1 MDYSNIFNTQ
11 FFVILGIILLL
22 VSILFLYITQKINE
36 QNHKMSSMLELVS
49 TMAGEM
55 NSMRS
60 RFSII
65 NSNTPFS
72 YQNIGG
78 NINNQNQSPD
88 LIYVSD
94 GDSESESEDIES
106 ESEDDEAESEESES
120 DNDSN
125 SQETKIVQIK
135 TINIT
140 DDNYNFSYLD
150 NSDKIEIIPSEEFI
164 NEGNESMTLSYSSS
178 DDESSDDELEP
189 IQILKDETKLNNSDL
204 DFITSQIIQEEK
216 ENNND
221 DIINVK
227 KIDLGID
234 IQNLEEIKEM
244 NNNKKP
250 NDLLDYK
257 KLSLP
262 KLRSIV
268 VEKGYVT
275 DSSKMK
281 KNEILK
287 LLGVE

>member
-11 FFVILGIILLL
+11 FFLILGIILLL

-140 DDNYNFSYLD
+140 DDNYNFSYVG

-178 DDESSDDELEP
+178 HEESSDDELEP
-189 IQILKDETKLNNSDL
+189 IEILNDENKKNNSDL
-204 DFITSQIIQEEK
+204 EFITSQIIEEEK
-216 ENNND
+216 EKENKND
-221 DIINVK
+221 DIINIK

-234 IQNLEEIKEM
+234 MQNLEETKNIK
-244 NNNKKP
+244 NS